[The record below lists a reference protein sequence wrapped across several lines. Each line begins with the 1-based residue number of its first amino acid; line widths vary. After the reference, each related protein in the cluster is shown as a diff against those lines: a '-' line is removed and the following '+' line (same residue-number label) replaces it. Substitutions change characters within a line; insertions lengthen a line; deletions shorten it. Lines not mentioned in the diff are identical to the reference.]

1 MSTVTR
7 YIHINIKPVQYFE
20 LVQITA
26 SPRGEIND
34 YSLSKRSYSFL
45 QEVFPKRSDSFSSKI
60 RTVSKMTKVV
70 SINQLHVPSLA
81 RSPPQ
86 PDDDN
91 NNNNNNHNNN
101 NIDKNDPSST

>member
-1 MSTVTR
+1 MSNGTR

-34 YSLSKRSYSFL
+34 NSLSKRSDF
-45 QEVFPKRSDSFSSKI
+45 FSSKI

-86 PDDDN
+86 PDDN
-91 NNNNNNHNNN
+91 NNNNNNNNDDINNDNN

>member
-1 MSTVTR
+1 MSKWYEVHS
-7 YIHINIKPVQYFE
+7 YIKPVQYFE

-34 YSLSKRSYSFL
+34 YSLSKRS
-45 QEVFPKRSDSFSSKI
+45 DSFSSKI
-60 RTVSKMTKVV
+60 RTVSKMTKAV

-86 PDDDN
+86 PGDNDN
-91 NNNNNNHNNN
+91 NNNNNNNNN
-101 NIDKNDPSST
+101 NDIDKNDPSST

>member
-1 MSTVTR
+1 MSNGTR

-34 YSLSKRSYSFL
+34 YSLSKRS
-45 QEVFPKRSDSFSSKI
+45 DSFPSKI

-86 PDDDN
+86 PDDN
-91 NNNNNNHNNN
+91 NNNNKNNNNNNN